1 MATLASPMDSAT
13 EHGNSLKYLELLA
26 LGMSNKEIGRTMGVS
41 INTVKYHLKLIFKQL
56 RVDNRT
62 QAVVEANRLGVT
74 SKDHPN
80 G

>member
-1 MATLASPMDSAT
+1 MDGATGQ
-13 EHGNSLKYLELLA
+13 GNSQSYLELLA

-41 INTVKYHLKLIFKQL
+41 INTVKYHLKSIFKQL

-62 QAVVEANRLGVT
+62 QAVVEASRLRAI